1 MFGTLGHGLNHRFIK
16 VLEASALPHCKQP
29 YGLVL
34 HWGPGNGVIYCCGRY
49 STSAGTDLS

>member
-29 YGLVL
+29 MGLFTS
-34 HWGPGNGVIYCCGRY
+34 GTPGFLREPGTLSARY
-49 STSAGTDLS
+49 LLLRAL